1 MAGPTLKGKRIL
13 VLEDDFLIAM
23 LIEEALLDEGC
34 EIIGPVD
41 NVTRALALAET
52 AFLGGAVLDVN
63 VAGVIAFP
71 VAEALEARNVP
82 FIFVSG
88 YGASAVG
95 ERNWKVCAKPFRAEE
110 LVSLL
115 MQQIGLA

>member
-1 MAGPTLKGKRIL
+1 MEPTLRGKRIL
-13 VLEDDFLIAM
+13 VLEDDFLVAM

-34 EIIGPVD
+34 EIVGPID
-41 NVTRALALAET
+41 NVPGALALAET

-63 VAGVIAFP
+63 IAGVIAFP
-71 VAEALEARNVP
+71 VAEALENRGIP

-88 YGASAVG
+88 YGSLAVYQKD
-95 ERNWKVCAKPFRAEE
+95 WTVCSKPFRAAE

-115 MQQIGLA
+115 TQQLGPA